1 MVLVTIPEDIR
12 KQLRKK
18 TFKQKSVR
26 MVRSLVFYSPFKEG
40 DVSYGYFKYVRENG
54 TREFKWRRNSE

>member
-1 MVLVTIPEDIR
+1 
-12 KQLRKK
+12 
-18 TFKQKSVR
+18 
-26 MVRSLVFYSPFKEG
+26 MVRSLVSYSSFKEG